1 MKKIIKKIHRIKIV
15 QKGVAWLIFLYLHLV
30 YLTSKKQVSFNKAID
45 QEKFQTQNA
54 IFAFWHGRLA
64 LMAFACNKIQM
75 NVLSSLH
82 PDGRVI
88 ARAMEL
94 FGFKIIDGSSS
105 KKSFSAFKKILE
117 RSKQHESIAITPDGP
132 RGPGMEINASNIIK
146 VAYKTKLNI
155 YPVTYSAK
163 WVIRLKTWDKFL
175 FPLPFNN
182 LCFMYGAPI
191 NVSENLSEEKH
202 QNYKKYLETTLNNL
216 CYKADRL
223 SGLIRK

>member
-1 MKKIIKKIHRIKIV
+1 MKKIIKKIYRVKFI
-15 QKGVAWLIFLYLHLV
+15 QKCLAWLIFLYLHLV
-30 YLTSKKQVSFNKAID
+30 YLTSKKQIVFDEAINR
-45 QEKFQTQNA
+45 EKFQNQNA

-64 LMAFACNKIQM
+64 LMSFACNKVQM

-94 FGFKIIDGSSS
+94 FDFKIIDGSSS
-105 KKSFSAFKKILE
+105 KKAFSAFKKIIE
-117 RSKQHESIAITPDGP
+117 RCKCGESIAITPDGP
-132 RGPGMEINASNIIK
+132 RGPGMKINASNIIK
-146 VAYKTKLNI
+146 VAYKTKLSI

-163 WVIRLKTWDKFL
+163 RVVKLNTWDKFL

-191 NVSENLSEEKH
+191 DVADNFSENNH
-202 QNYKKYLETTLNNL
+202 QNYKKYLESNLNNL

-223 SGLIRK
+223 SGLVRK